1 MAINRRE
8 FIGGGIAALGTGAFR
23 AAMAAHPLAGTVLPR
38 WEQGHFRITMLYT
51 GSSEASFLVFPDGTS
66 MLIDCG
72 DYGCYGVPLMP
83 DGSRRAGE
91 WTARY
96 VLRENPNGAKV
107 DYFMLSHYHSDHSG
121 NGTYSAG
128 RSANGTHALSGIGQA
143 IESLE
148 FATIIDRSYPDVN
161 DPAPRPDTFDEG
173 TVKHVKEVYA
183 EAVRRGATV
192 EKFRLEKNS
201 TQISLRHGGSPLFSF
216 TPLCANGKVLRRDG
230 TVLDLGTVGGE
241 GCTQRSA
248 FSENALS
255 IGLVFGHGDFRYY
268 TAGDF
273 EGYVTCADGSKI
285 NIEDELAKECPRVD
299 VAKADHHGCYQAMPD
314 SLIAA
319 LHARLVVAGMWHTA
333 HMGPEAMERFGKATW
348 PCLYAPGY
356 FPDDRRQ
363 AGAGRPWMNDMAAE
377 SFEGAHAVIDVAPD
391 GKTYRLMMVTAGDES
406 GTILGA
412 YDFTTSTKDDAS
424 GGASVTFVPFVR
436 TGVSPAN
443 KPYVNAGVVAR
454 SGTKVE
460 ARFSGCAGSDKILLG
475 AARNGM
481 YVTWMSRTGGGK
493 RKMYAGYANAGGG
506 RWWGDGVTE
515 MSEGAYHEMTC
526 EITRGGTV
534 RGSFDGGETTV
545 WRGKTSGRAAADLGD
560 FDTGLDMFIFGLN
573 YNGRLWDGWSGETA
587 LYGLKIWQTGDDGAY
602 RLVRSFRPC
611 VDGDGVAALYDEVSG
626 APFYPSNGRLYAG

>member
-1 MAINRRE
+1 M
-8 FIGGGIAALGTGAFR
+8 AALGLGAFR
-23 AAMAAHPLAGTVLPR
+23 SAMAAHPLAGTTLPK
-38 WEQGHFRITMLYT
+38 WERGHFRINVLYN
-51 GSSEASFLVFPDGTS
+51 GMSESTFLVFPDGTS

-72 DYGCYGVPLMP
+72 DYVFGGADALPHLP
-83 DGSRRAGE
+83 DDTRRAGE
-91 WTARY
+91 WIARF

-128 RSANGTHALSGIGQA
+128 RSAGGSHALSGIGQA

-148 FATIIDRSYPDVN
+148 FATIIDRSYPDVD

-183 EAVRRGATV
+183 EAIRRGATV
-192 EKFRLEKNS
+192 EKFRLEKGS
-201 TQISLRHGGSPLFSF
+201 AQIALRHGGSALFSF

-248 FSENALS
+248 FGENALS

-273 EGYVTCADGSKI
+273 EGYVTRADGSRI
-285 NIEDELAKECPRVD
+285 NIEDELAKECPKVD
-299 VAKADHHGCYQAMPD
+299 VAKADHHGSLQAMSD

-319 LHARLVVAGMWHTA
+319 LRAHLVVAGTWHAA
-333 HMGPEAMERFGKATW
+333 HMGPEAMERFGKAAW

-356 FPDDRRQ
+356 FPASRRYSE
-363 AGAGRPWMNDMAAE
+363 AGRPWMKDVAAE

-391 GKTYRLMMVTAGDES
+391 GKTYRLMMVKAGDES

-412 YDFTTSTKDDAS
+412 YDFTTSAKD
-424 GGASVTFVPFVR
+424 GAGVTFVDCVK
-436 TGVSPAN
+436 TGTTSAN
-443 KPYVNAGVVAR
+443 RPYVDVGVIAR
-454 SGTKVE
+454 SGTKIE
-460 ARFSGCAGSDKILLG
+460 ARFSGCAGGDKILLG
-475 AARNGM
+475 AERGDVHVM
-481 YVTWMSRTGGGK
+481 WMSRTDGGR
-493 RKMYAGYANAGGG
+493 RKMYAGYANARGG
-506 RWWGDGVTE
+506 RWWGDGTTE

-534 RGSFDGGETTV
+534 RGAFDGGATSV
-545 WRGKTSGRAAADLGD
+545 WRGKTSGRAATDLGD
-560 FDTGLDMFIFGLN
+560 FDTGLDMFLFGLN
-573 YNGRLWDGWSGETA
+573 HNGRLWDGWSGETA
-587 LYGLKIWQTGDDGAY
+587 LYGLKIWQTDDAGAY
-602 RLVRSFRPC
+602 RLVRSFKPC
-611 VDGDGVAALYDEVSG
+611 VDADGVAALYDEVSG
-626 APFYPSNGRLYAG
+626 TPFYPANGRLYAESSGATGSALD